1 MEVSPETKLA
11 AEIKRRPMA
20 DELRVERSFETGRMG
35 REAAA
40 KVYETLLPRVRR
52 VLAGPSDLSSNSAV
66 GTDLKESC

>member
-11 AEIKRRPMA
+11 AEVRRRPVA

-40 KVYETLLPRVRR
+40 KVYETLLPRVRG
-52 VLAGPSDLSSNSAV
+52 VLAGPSGLPSSSEV
-66 GTDLKESC
+66 RSDVKESC